1 MADFSVDSTPRR
13 PANSALMSLI
23 QKMRDR
29 FGIFGELLSF
39 LWAQK
44 LWWIIPMV
52 IVLVLFAFL
61 LIFAG
66 QTGLA
71 PFVYTLF

>member
-1 MADFSVDSTPRR
+1 
-13 PANSALMSLI
+13 MSFI
-23 QKMRDR
+23 RKVQDR
-29 FGIFGELLSF
+29 FGIFGELVAF

-44 LWWIIPMV
+44 LWWIIPMI

-61 LIFAG
+61 LIFAQG
-66 QTGLA
+66 TGLA

>member
-1 MADFSVDSTPRR
+1 
-13 PANSALMSLI
+13 MSLI
-23 QKMRDR
+23 KKMIERW
-29 FGIFGELLSF
+29 GIFGELIAF
-39 LWAQK
+39 LWEQK

-52 IVLVLFAFL
+52 IVLVLFAFV

-66 QTGLA
+66 NTGLA

>member
-1 MADFSVDSTPRR
+1 MGNIHR
-13 PANSALMSLI
+13 MSLI
-23 QKMRDR
+23 KKMIERW
-29 FGIFGELLSF
+29 GIFGELISF
-39 LWAQK
+39 LWEQK

-52 IVLVLFAFL
+52 VVLVIFAFV

-66 QTGLA
+66 NTGLA

>member
-1 MADFSVDSTPRR
+1 
-13 PANSALMSLI
+13 MSLI
-23 QKMRDR
+23 KKLQDR
-29 FGIFGELLSF
+29 FGIFGELIAF

-52 IVLVLFAFL
+52 VVLMLFAAI
-61 LIFAG
+61 LIFAQG
-66 QTGLA
+66 TGLA